1 MILLG
6 LNHRKQKSK
15 GEAVTAPKILKDPKG
30 KGDYRLLST
39 EVNRL
44 VALLVADKA
53 TWGKQEATIR
63 KLDCG
68 RYGVYVRG
76 KKEY

>member
-30 KGDYRLLST
+30 NYRLLST

-44 VALLVADKA
+44 VALLAADKA

>member
-1 MILLG
+1 M
-6 LNHRKQKSK
+6 
-15 GEAVTAPKILKDPKG
+15 TAPKILKDPKG
-30 KGDYRLLST
+30 KGDYHLLST

-44 VALLVADKA
+44 VALLAADKA
-53 TWGKQEATIR
+53 TWGKQEAVTK

-68 RYGVYVRG
+68 RYAVYVRD